1 MAVTLLDELGTA
13 LREIAGRVGP
23 TVVGVGNR
31 SAAGSGVVVGNGQ
44 ILTNAHNLSGNG
56 VSVTFHDERTAD
68 AEVLGVD
75 VDGDL
80 AVLGAA
86 TEGIEPIDWSSADV
100 GPGLP
105 LIGIARPGGRD
116 LRVTFGFVSGANRSF
131 RGPRGRRIAGG
142 FEHTAPLLPG
152 SSGGPVVDTSG
163 GLVGINTHRL
173 GGGFYL
179 ALPADTELRG
189 RIDALAS
196 GQSPKTRRLG
206 VALAPSKVAGRLR
219 RAVGLSERDG
229 LLVRGVEEGGP
240 AEAAGVREGD
250 LIVAAGGEPTTALD
264 DLHRILTTAQ
274 STLDL
279 GLVRGNDELTVT
291 VTFDDQ

>member
-1 MAVTLLDELGTA
+1 MSTTLLDELGTA
-13 LREIAGRVGP
+13 LREIAATIGP
-23 TVVGVGNR
+23 KVVGVGNR
-31 SAAGSGVVVGNGQ
+31 SAAGSGVVVGNGHV
-44 ILTNAHNLSGNG
+44 LTNAHNLSGNG
-56 VSVTFHDERTAD
+56 VSVTFHDERKAD

-75 VDGDL
+75 IDGDL
-80 AVLGAA
+80 AVLGA
-86 TEGIEPIDWSSADV
+86 TTDDIEPIGWSSADV

-179 ALPADTELRG
+179 ALPADTELKS

-206 VALAPSKVAGRLR
+206 VALAPSKVAARLR

-240 AEAAGVREGD
+240 ADAAGVREGD
-250 LIVAAGGEPTTALD
+250 LIVAAGGEPTKALD
-264 DLHRILTTAQ
+264 DLHRILTNAG
-274 STLDL
+274 STLEL
-279 GLVRGNDELTVT
+279 GLVRGNDESTVT
-291 VTFDDQ
+291 VTFND

>member
-1 MAVTLLDELGTA
+1 MAATLLDELGKA
-13 LREIAGRVGP
+13 LRETAAEVGP
-23 TVVGVGNR
+23 KVVGVGNR
-31 SAAGSGVVVGNGQ
+31 SAAGSGVVIGNGQ

-56 VSVTFHDERTAD
+56 VSVTFGDERRTEAN
-68 AEVLGVD
+68 VLGVD

-80 AVLGAA
+80 AVLGAG
-86 TEGIEPIDWSSADV
+86 TDGIEPITWSSAEV

-179 ALPADTELRG
+179 ALPADTELKS
-189 RIDALAS
+189 RIDALAA
-196 GQSPKTRRLG
+196 GQEPKTPRLG
-206 VALAPSKVAGRLR
+206 VALAPAKVAARLR
-219 RAVGLSERDG
+219 RAVGLPEREG

-240 AEAAGVREGD
+240 ADRAGVREGD
-250 LIVAAGGEPTTALD
+250 LIIAAGGEPTMALD
-264 DLHRILTTAQ
+264 DLHRILTTAG
-274 STLDL
+274 STLEI

-291 VTFDDQ
+291 VTFDA